1 MPEKNYAK
9 TLKILAIAGMAIA
22 GAGFAAIYYFF
33 GRQLLVFFSDPVEVK
48 AWLDQFGIWS
58 KIVFVAI
65 RAFQTVIKIIPAEPL
80 EIGSGYAFG
89 TWGGL
94 LYCMLGTFIGSLVIL
109 LLMKIFGVKLLYL
122 FVSKE
127 KIESYAFLKDNKKLG
142 TTLFFIYLIPGTPK
156 DLITYLIAFTPM
168 KKSLFML
175 ITSIARIPAIVT
187 STWCG
192 AKLVEQDYKMAA
204 IIFGVTTVVSLAAMF
219 AYRQYEKKRKAK
231 ERASDEAV
239 VGDQMQTED
248 DSLREE

>member
-1 MPEKNYAK
+1 MPKKNHLK
-9 TLKILAIAGMAIA
+9 TLKVLAIAGMALA
-22 GAGFAAIYYFF
+22 AASFAVIYYLF
-33 GRQLLVFFSDPVEVK
+33 GKQLLAFFSDPVEVK
-48 AWLDQFGIWS
+48 AWLDQFGVWS

-94 LYCMLGTFIGSLVIL
+94 FYCMLGTFIGSLVIL

-142 TTLFFIYLIPGTPK
+142 TTLFFFYLIPGTPK
-156 DLITYLIAFTPM
+156 DLVTYLIAFTPM
-168 KKSLFML
+168 KKSLFLL

-192 AKLVEQDYKMAA
+192 AKLVEQNYKMAA
-204 IIFGVTTVVSLAAMF
+204 AIFIVTTVVSVIAMF
-219 AYRQYEKKRKAK
+219 GYRQYEKKRKAK
-231 ERASDEAV
+231 EQGGGALIGDEA
-239 VGDQMQTED
+239 QAED
-248 DSLREE
+248 DTLRGE